1 LPSSSSWPASSN
13 GPDSHTVSFDPS
25 SFPSFTNPTPNL
37 SFAAALGGTP
47 GNASASDSASAFDFA
62 SFEAVVGE
70 EDLFAGFGDFE
81 GFGWMGL
88 G

>member
-1 LPSSSSWPASSN
+1 
-13 GPDSHTVSFDPS
+13 
-25 SFPSFTNPTPNL
+25 L